1 MDYGIYGIL
10 IGIIVIALGA
20 MLGSMLARRS
30 FYQKIDDLDMRK
42 QGILSASVPA
52 ELQKFK
58 QWPME
63 GETKEKFER
72 WHQSWDELVSVHTG
86 QIDEALYR
94 SEEDLDKYR
103 FLKVKSD
110 LAATEQVIE
119 ELEAMVHAMLDEMAE
134 FNDYHASLLDIVKKD
149 EKELYQFRKTLIS
162 QNSAFGPTYDL
173 VETEIAV
180 AEAKRTEMMTLK
192 QEGQVSEAFM
202 AGQVLSEKVTKIR
215 ELVQVIPQF
224 VRTVQFDLKHQLNQ
238 LRAGHKEMQMDGY
251 ALETLGLVEEI
262 EQAEDRRLALMTRI
276 EQLDFEHFETDMQ
289 QLSSDIDQL
298 FEAFSSEVDAR
309 QYVKNEFAGVKER
322 ERQTNEL
329 MTRLHQEMSRLVS
342 NYEINARVGEE
353 FEQLDRERAVLAA
366 NVLDIEQAL
375 VAQVIPFSLIKSKV
389 QDAKRSLDQFG
400 AMHERFIE
408 NTNSLRKEELEVRN
422 KLESWKKELSAH
434 RRLLAKSAMP
444 VVPTD
449 LTSDMRQLQKGV
461 QSLDE
466 QFEKAPFNMTY
477 IVGLSHDVEE
487 TMDNFRDRVKALL
500 RQVTYAEQLL
510 QYANRYRRR
519 DNEVHVALTLAEN
532 KFLHGEYGT
541 AVEIGERVLGRFD
554 EGAAREIRQRVEK
567 GLEQQD
573 MLRK

>member
-10 IGIIVIALGA
+10 IGIIVIALSA

-110 LAATEQVIE
+110 LSATEQLIE
-119 ELEAMVHAMLDEMAE
+119 ELESMMHAMLDEMAE
-134 FNDYHASLLDIVKKD
+134 FNDHHASLLDIVKKD

-162 QNSAFGPTYDL
+162 QNNAFGPTYDL
-173 VETEIAV
+173 VESEIAL

-192 QEGQVSEAFM
+192 QEGQVSEAYL
-202 AGQVLSEKVTKIR
+202 AGQALSEKVTKIR
-215 ELVQVIPQF
+215 ELVKVIPQF
-224 VRTVQFDLKHQLNQ
+224 VRTVQLDLKHQLNQ

-251 ALETLGLVEEI
+251 ALETLGLSEEI
-262 EQAEDRRLALMTRI
+262 EQAEDRRLGLMTRI

-298 FEAFSSEVDAR
+298 FEAFSTEVDAR
-309 QYVKNEFAGVKER
+309 QYVKKEFTGVKER
-322 ERQTNEL
+322 ERQTNDL
-329 MTRLHQEMSRLVS
+329 MNRLHQDMSRLVS

-353 FEQLDRERAVLAA
+353 FEQLERERSVLAA

-375 VAQVIPFSLIKSKV
+375 VAQMIPFSLIKSKV
-389 QDAKRSLDQFG
+389 QEAKRSLDQFG

-444 VVPTD
+444 VVPND
-449 LTSDMRQLQKGV
+449 LTNDMRQLQKGV

-519 DNEVHVALTLAEN
+519 DNEVHIALTLAEN

-567 GLEQQD
+567 GLEQQEL
-573 MLRK
+573 LRK

>member
-110 LAATEQVIE
+110 LAATEQLIE
-119 ELEAMVHAMLDEMAE
+119 ELESMVHAMLDEMAE
-134 FNDYHASLLDIVKKD
+134 FNDHHASLLDIVKKD

-309 QYVKNEFAGVKER
+309 QYVKKEFAGVKER

>member
-20 MLGSMLARRS
+20 MLGSMLVRRN

-42 QGILSASVPA
+42 QSVLSASVPA

-86 QIDEALYR
+86 QIDEALYHA
-94 SEEDLDKYR
+94 EEDLDKYR

-110 LAATEQVIE
+110 LNATEQLIE
-119 ELEAMVHAMLDEMAE
+119 ELESMVHAMLDEMDE
-134 FNDYHASLLDIVKKD
+134 FNQHHSSLLDIVKKD
-149 EKELYQFRKTLIS
+149 EKELYQFRKTLVA
-162 QNSAFGPTYDL
+162 QNSAFGPTYEL
-173 VETEIAV
+173 VESEIAA
-180 AEAKRTEMMTLK
+180 AEAKRTEMITLK
-192 QEGQVSEAFM
+192 QEGQVSEAYI

-215 ELVQVIPQF
+215 ELVGVIPQF
-224 VRTVQFDLKHQLNQ
+224 VRTVQIDLKQQLNQ
-238 LRAGHKEMQMDGY
+238 LRSGHKEMQMDGY
-251 ALETLGLVEEI
+251 ALEPLGLIEEI
-262 EQAEDRRLALMTRI
+262 EQAEDRRAALMDRI
-276 EQLDFEHFETDMQ
+276 EQLDFDHFEMDMQ

-298 FEAFSSEVDAR
+298 FEAFRTEVDAR
-309 QYVKNEFAGVKER
+309 QYVKKEFATVKER
-322 ERQTNEL
+322 DRQTSEV
-329 MTRLHQEMSRLVS
+329 MARLHQEMTRLVS

-353 FEQLDRERAVLAA
+353 FEQLERERATLTA

-375 VAQVIPFSLIKSKV
+375 VAQMIPFSMIKSKV
-389 QDAKRSLDQFG
+389 QEAKRSLDQFS

-422 KLESWKKELSAH
+422 KLESWKRELSAH

-519 DNEVHVALTLAEN
+519 DNEVHIALTLAEN

-567 GLEQQD
+567 GLEQQEL
-573 MLRK
+573 LRK

>member
-110 LAATEQVIE
+110 LAATEQLIG
-119 ELEAMVHAMLDEMAE
+119 ELESMVHAMLDEMAE
-134 FNDYHASLLDIVKKD
+134 FNDHHASLLDIVKKD

-309 QYVKNEFAGVKER
+309 QYVKKEFAGVKDR

-353 FEQLDRERAVLAA
+353 FEQLDRERSVLAA

-434 RRLLAKSAMP
+434 RRILAKSAMP
-444 VVPTD
+444 IVPTD

-487 TMDNFRDRVKALL
+487 TMDHFRDRVKALL

-519 DNEVHVALTLAEN
+519 DNEVHIALTLAEN

-567 GLEQQD
+567 DLEQQD

>member
-110 LAATEQVIE
+110 LAATEQLIE
-119 ELEAMVHAMLDEMAE
+119 ELESMVHAMLDEMAE

-309 QYVKNEFAGVKER
+309 QYVKKEFAGVKER

>member
-119 ELEAMVHAMLDEMAE
+119 ELESMVHAMLDEMAE
-134 FNDYHASLLDIVKKD
+134 FNDHHASLLDIVKKD

-309 QYVKNEFAGVKER
+309 QYVKKEFAGVKER

>member
-110 LAATEQVIE
+110 LAATEQLIE
-119 ELEAMVHAMLDEMAE
+119 ELESMVHAMLDEMAE
-134 FNDYHASLLDIVKKD
+134 FNDHHASLLDIVKRD

-309 QYVKNEFAGVKER
+309 QYVKKEFAGVKDR

-353 FEQLDRERAVLAA
+353 FEQLDRERSVLTA

-375 VAQVIPFSLIKSKV
+375 VAQAIPFSLIKSKV

-487 TMDNFRDRVKALL
+487 TMDNFSDRVKALL

-519 DNEVHVALTLAEN
+519 DNEVHIALTLAEN

>member
-10 IGIIVIALGA
+10 IGIIVLALGA
-20 MLGSMLARRS
+20 MLASMLARRS

-42 QGILSASVPA
+42 QGILSASVPV

-110 LAATEQVIE
+110 LSATEQLIE
-119 ELEAMVHAMLDEMAE
+119 ELESMVYAMLDEMAE
-134 FNDYHASLLDIVKKD
+134 FNDYHDSLLDIVKKD

-173 VETEIAV
+173 VEAEIAV
-180 AEAKRTEMMTLK
+180 AEAKRTEMMKLK

-224 VRTVQFDLKHQLNQ
+224 VRTVQFDLNHQLNQ

-251 ALETLGLVEEI
+251 ALETLGLLEEI
-262 EQAEDRRLALMTRI
+262 EQAENRRLALMTRI

-298 FEAFSSEVDAR
+298 FEAFSTEVDAR
-309 QYVKNEFAGVKER
+309 QYVKTELTGVKER

-353 FEQLDRERAVLAA
+353 FEQLDRERSVLAA

-375 VAQVIPFSLIKSKV
+375 VAQVIPFSMIKSKV
-389 QDAKRSLDQFG
+389 QEAKRSLDQFG
-400 AMHERFIE
+400 AMHERFID

-487 TMDNFRDRVKALL
+487 TIDNFRDRVKALL

-519 DNEVHVALTLAEN
+519 DNEVHIALTLAEN

-567 GLEQQD
+567 ELEQQD
-573 MLRK
+573 LLRK

>member
-20 MLGSMLARRS
+20 MLGSMLVRRN

-42 QGILSASVPA
+42 QSILSASVPV

-110 LAATEQVIE
+110 LNATEQLIHD
-119 ELEAMVHAMLDEMAE
+119 LETMVHTMLDEMAE
-134 FNDYHASLLDIVKKD
+134 FDDYHNSLLGIVKKD
-149 EKELYQFRKTLIS
+149 EKELYQLRKTLIS
-162 QNSAFGPTYDL
+162 QNSAFGPTYPL
-173 VETEIAV
+173 VENEIAA

-192 QEGQVSEAFM
+192 QEGQVSEAFE
-202 AGQVLSEKVTKIR
+202 AGQTLSEKVTKIR
-215 ELVQVIPQF
+215 ELINIIPQF
-224 VRTVQFDLKHQLNQ
+224 VRTVQIELKQQLNQ
-238 LRAGHKEMQMDGY
+238 LRSGHKEMQMDGY
-251 ALETLGLVEEI
+251 ALEPLNLMEEI
-262 EQAEDRRLALMTRI
+262 EQAEDRRLALMARI
-276 EQLDFEHFETDMQ
+276 EQLDFENFESDMQ

-298 FEAFSSEVDAR
+298 FEAFSTEVDAR
-309 QYVKNEFAGVKER
+309 QYVKKEFAAVKER
-322 ERQTNEL
+322 DRQTSEL
-329 MTRLHQEMSRLVS
+329 MERLHQEMSRLVS

-353 FEQLDRERAVLAA
+353 FEQLERERSTLSA
-366 NVLDIEQAL
+366 NVQDIEQAL
-375 VAQVIPFSLIKSKV
+375 SAQMLPFSLIKSKV
-389 QDAKRSLDQFG
+389 QEAKRSLDQFS

-408 NTNSLRKEELEVRN
+408 NTNSLRKEEIEVRN
-422 KLESWKKELSAH
+422 KLEAWKRELSAH

-444 VVPTD
+444 VVPND

-466 QFEKAPFNMTY
+466 QFDKAPFNMTY

-519 DNEVHVALTLAEN
+519 DHEVHIALTLAED

-554 EGAAREIRQRVEK
+554 ENAAREIRQRVEK
-567 GLEQQD
+567 GLEQQEL
-573 MLRK
+573 LRK

>member
-1 MDYGIYGIL
+1 MDYGLYGIL

-20 MLGSMLARRS
+20 MLASMLIRRKY
-30 FYQKIDDLDMRK
+30 YQKIDDLDIRK
-42 QGILSASVPA
+42 QSILSASIPA

-63 GETKEKFER
+63 GETKEKFDR

-86 QIDEALYR
+86 QIDESLYR

-103 FLKVKSD
+103 FLKVKTD
-110 LAATEQVIE
+110 LNATEQLIE
-119 ELEAMVHAMLDEMAE
+119 ELETMVHAMLDEMDE
-134 FNDYHASLLDIVKKD
+134 FNQHHASLLDIVKKD
-149 EKELYQFRKTLIS
+149 EKELYQLRKTLVS
-162 QNSAFGPTYDL
+162 QNNAFGPTYPL
-173 VETEIAV
+173 VEAEIAA
-180 AEAKRTEMMTLK
+180 AEAKRNEMMTLK
-192 QEGQVSEAFM
+192 QEGQVSDAFL
-202 AGQVLSEKVTKIR
+202 AGQDLSAKVTHIR
-215 ELVQVIPQF
+215 ELVGVIPQF
-224 VRTVQFDLKHQLNQ
+224 VRTVQIDLRQQLNQ
-238 LRAGHKEMQMDGY
+238 LRSGHKEMQMDGY
-251 ALETLGLVEEI
+251 ALEPLGLMEEI
-262 EQAEDRRLALMTRI
+262 EQAEDRRQTLMERI
-276 EQLDFEHFETDMQ
+276 ERLEFDHFETDMQ

-298 FEAFSSEVDAR
+298 FEAFRTEVDAR
-309 QYVKNEFAGVKER
+309 QYVKKEFATVR
-322 ERQTNEL
+322 ERDEKTTEL
-329 MTRLHQEMSRLVS
+329 MTRLNEEMSRLIS

-353 FEQLDRERAVLAA
+353 FEQLERERTTLSA
-366 NVLDIEQAL
+366 NVHDIEQAL
-375 VAQVIPFSLIKSKV
+375 SAQMLPFSLVKSKV
-389 QDAKRSLDQFG
+389 QEAKRSLDQFA

-422 KLESWKKELSAH
+422 KLEGWKRELSAH

-444 VVPTD
+444 VVPND
-449 LTSDMRQLQKGV
+449 LMNDMRQLQKSV

-477 IVGLSHDVEE
+477 IVGLSHDIEE

-519 DNEVHVALTLAEN
+519 DNEVHIALTLAEN

-554 EGAAREIRQRVEK
+554 ETAPRTIRQRVEK
-567 GLEQQD
+567 GIEHQEL
-573 MLRK
+573 LRK

>member
-119 ELEAMVHAMLDEMAE
+119 ELESMVHAMLDEMAE
-134 FNDYHASLLDIVKKD
+134 FNDHHASLLDIVKKD

-180 AEAKRTEMMTLK
+180 AESKRTEMMTLK

-309 QYVKNEFAGVKER
+309 QYVKKEFAGVKER